1 MEVEFESKCR
11 LKAIIRFMNRRFK
24 TKFNYSRI
32 KNYRPIEAAKYLEYK
47 RHITSIIDILHSLL
61 KMLQKCI
68 AERNVIDKKT
78 TSKTG
83 RYKTEGNRS
92 QISEDFLIVI
102 QGFIQEQHICAK
114 RYLPQV
120 KSRGT
125 WE

>member
-1 MEVEFESKCR
+1 
-11 LKAIIRFMNRRFK
+11 MNRK
-24 TKFNYSRI
+24 LETKFDYSRI
-32 KNYRPIEAAKYLEYK
+32 KNYQPIEAMKYSEYK
-47 RHITSIIDILHSLL
+47 KHITSIINISYSSLKTLH
-61 KMLQKCI
+61 KCI
-68 AERNVIDKKT
+68 AERKVIDKKT

-83 RYKTEGNRS
+83 RYKTEGDRS
-92 QISEDFLIVI
+92 QISEDLLIVI